1 LDEIHGGKSG
11 LLLACS
17 CAKGKFAHWILLS
30 LSQHKSTVI
39 PLKSM
44 ELSQVK
50 MKGR

>member
-1 LDEIHGGKSG
+1 MDEIHSGKSG
-11 LLLACS
+11 LILAHS

-30 LSQHKSTVI
+30 LSQRKSAVI

-44 ELSQVK
+44 KLSQVK